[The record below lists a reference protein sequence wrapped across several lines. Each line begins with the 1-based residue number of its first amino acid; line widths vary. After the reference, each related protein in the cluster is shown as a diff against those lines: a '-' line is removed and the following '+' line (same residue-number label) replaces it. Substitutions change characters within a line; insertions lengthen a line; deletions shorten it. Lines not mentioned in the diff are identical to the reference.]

1 MKKKIFLIALLA
13 LYFGATELVKI
24 KIERNYQE
32 TLKQL
37 DKDFAEEVVI
47 AKSETTE
54 ITEEIIEEKENLK
67 CANGKAKTYMSYK
80 MITAKNSNQYK
91 YIKEYMSVNEK
102 GFLVDKDNRIGVAM
116 GSYFGAIGSKYDIEL
131 ENGNV
136 LRVVKVEA
144 KDDKHTN
151 NGCEQKWDKS
161 VIEFVIDTKVAK
173 EYYGVASN
181 GFINQ
186 GNYNNVDE
194 FNGNIE
200 VINKID

>member
-1 MKKKIFLIALLA
+1 
-13 LYFGATELVKI
+13 
-24 KIERNYQE
+24 
-32 TLKQL
+32 
-37 DKDFAEEVVI
+37 
-47 AKSETTE
+47 
-54 ITEEIIEEKENLK
+54 
-67 CANGKAKTYMSYK
+67 
-80 MITAKNSNQYK
+80 MITAKYSDQYK
-91 YIKEYMSVNEK
+91 YIKANMKVDNK
-102 GFLVDKDNRIGVAM
+102 GFLRDKDNRIGVAM
-116 GSYFGAIGSKYDIEL
+116 GTYFGKVGSKFDITL
-131 ENGNV
+131 ENGNI
-136 LRVVKVEA
+136 LKVVKVEV